1 MSSTIGNIAAGGAGV
16 AGMRPP
22 RPSVPVNPHPAAPV
36 QADQSPKVVAPKPV
50 AIQFNPAEVRQN
62 LKEAV
67 SLLNQQ
73 MAATNRGLGFRM
85 DDIMNTPVVT
95 VRSDQTGEVVRQIPN
110 EVVGALPT
118 TLRRSRV
125 CFSTAKHKFATAPAH
140 IQFKGVDTCQSLTPT
155 SAPLQLKIL
164 CAQPA

>member
-110 EVVGALPT
+110 EVVV
-118 TLRRSRV
+118 RV
-125 CFSTAKHKFATAPAH
+125 AH
-140 IQFKGVDTCQSLTPT
+140 NIEKVKGMFFNGR
-155 SAPLQLKIL
+155 A
-164 CAQPA
+164 